1 MAEQEHKTH
10 NNPILIPLFDALRG
24 ERVVVRPYREE
35 DAQVLQEAVEESRE
49 HIRPWLP
56 FSYQHQNIEESLIWI
71 NEQRAQWILRKN
83 MNCGIFDAATDRF
96 LGGAG
101 LMVRNWD
108 IPYLEIGYWL
118 RASVE
123 GKGYMSE
130 AVRLLTNYALEEL
143 GAKRVEIRCD
153 ELNTRSANVA
163 RRLGYVQEALLHNNF
178 LAPDGRVRNTLIF
191 AITDDGRRTAEDQ
204 LTSSVVRR
212 LSSQT

>member
-1 MAEQEHKTH
+1 MSEQEHKKQT
-10 NNPILIPLFDALRG
+10 NPSLIPLFDALRG
-24 ERVVVRPYREE
+24 DRVVVRPYREE
-35 DAQVLQEAVEESRE
+35 DAQALQEAVEESRE

-56 FSYQHQNIEESLIWI
+56 FSYQHQNVEESLIWI

-83 MNCGIFDAATDRF
+83 MNCGIFEIATGRF

-118 RASVE
+118 RTSAE

-130 AVRLLTNYALEEL
+130 AVRLLTNFALDEL

-153 ELNTRSANVA
+153 ELNIRSASVA

-178 LAPDGRVRNTLIF
+178 LTPDGRVRNTLIF
-191 AITDDGRRTAEDQ
+191 AITTAE
-204 LTSSVVRR
+204 
-212 LSSQT
+212 